1 MDIICTSEQRRRERI
16 IGGTTKYKLILGNY
30 SGNWVLFF
38 HLAIDSR
45 LKKIHKGDKERTRR
59 ESKSFSPHDT
69 H

>member
-30 SGNWVLFF
+30 SGNWILFF

-45 LKKIHKGDKERTRR
+45 LKKIHKGDKERN
-59 ESKSFSPHDT
+59 KKGKQIFLIA
-69 H
+69 